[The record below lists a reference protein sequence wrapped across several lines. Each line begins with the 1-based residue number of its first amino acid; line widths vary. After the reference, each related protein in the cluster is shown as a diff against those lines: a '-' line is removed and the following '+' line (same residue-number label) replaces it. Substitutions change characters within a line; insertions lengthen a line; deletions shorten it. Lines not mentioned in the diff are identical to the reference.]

1 MENNKFTL
9 GSSHVFSSG
18 GDITEIMDAARNLGI
33 THFDTARH
41 YKQSE
46 RVLGEYIRTHGSRDS
61 YFIISKGCHP
71 EPDDRLYPGVLRQE
85 IETSLKTLDIGY
97 IDLYFLH
104 RDQIDAD
111 FAGLLK
117 VLNEYVAS
125 GKIREYGLSNYTLP
139 RIKIFNETA
148 KKLGYPE
155 AKAISNN
162 YTLIPWENDPWGGG
176 MGCVS
181 WSDDKEAQRWAIET
195 QIPLYSYSP
204 LGRGFLSGRINPED
218 PSTFS
223 ILDEGS
229 TKAYLSERNLAR
241 LDKLNRI
248 AEILHISLP
257 DLVLA
262 YMGQSKMNLYPV
274 VATTSPERLERNIMS
289 LSMKLDENTIWEIEH
304 IDD

>member
-1 MENNKFTL
+1 MEPTKLTL
-9 GSSHVFSSG
+9 GSSKVFSSG
-18 GDITEIMDAARNLGI
+18 GDIAPIMDAARGLGVYR
-33 THFDTARH
+33 FDTARH

-46 RVLGEYIRTHGSRDS
+46 RVLGEYVRSHGPRDS

-71 EPDDRLYPGVLRQE
+71 EPEDRLYPEVLRQE

-111 FAGLLK
+111 FAGLLS
-117 VLNEYVAS
+117 VLNEYVEK
-125 GKIREYGLSNYTLP
+125 GLIREYGLSNYTLP
-139 RIKIFNETA
+139 RVKLFNETA
-148 KKLGYPE
+148 RKLGYME

-162 YTLIPWENDPWGGG
+162 YSLLPWVDDPWGGG

-181 WSDDKEAQRWAIET
+181 WSDDKEAIEWCQET
-195 QIPLYSYSP
+195 QTPLYSYSP
-204 LGRGFLSGRINPED
+204 LGRGFLSGRID
-218 PSTFS
+218 PRDESTFS
-223 ILDEGS
+223 ILDDGAK
-229 TKAYLSERNLAR
+229 KAYLSEANLAR
-241 LDKLNRI
+241 LDKLSRI
-248 AEILHISLP
+248 ADLLRISVP

-274 VATTSPERLERNIMS
+274 VATTSPERLERNVMS

-304 IDD
+304 LD